1 MFALESSLLKTPFRP
16 FGKVFARICKTIN
29 YAMCCKSVVYEHCL
43 RFCILHFQKIDDYV
57 DAKAVLGLCNG
68 PKIASD
74 NKRKTLYL
82 R

>member
-1 MFALESSLLKTPFRP
+1 
-16 FGKVFARICKTIN
+16 
-29 YAMCCKSVVYEHCL
+29 MCCKSVVYEHCL
-43 RFCILHFQKIDDYV
+43 RFCILQFQKNDDYV
-57 DAKAVLGLCNG
+57 DAKAMLGLCNG